1 MKELTA
7 VKFRIIL
14 FVAIFAV
21 AAATI
26 GAFYLGYNHLKTVG
40 EDTLKRQADAVASEG
55 SISKFEKMKAELDS
69 KKDVVQKLNSLRSA
83 NTLPQFD
90 TEKSLRTIAEQL
102 GLRVQN
108 VTFVDSGGGGDASAA
123 PTASTGTP
131 PTTGTGATTGQPS
144 TGGGTSSWGGSRNS
158 RISFEFAGRISYEDY
173 IRFLDA
179 IETST
184 PKLRIES
191 VNLPSGSSRGSI
203 EAGTLTLEMATM

>member
-14 FVAIFAV
+14 YVAMFIV

-26 GAFYLGYNHLKTVG
+26 GGFFFGYNYLKTVG
-40 EDTLKRQADAVASEG
+40 EDTLKRQADAVASED
-55 SISKFEKMKAELDS
+55 SISTLQATQAELE
-69 KKDVVQKLNSLRSA
+69 KKADVTEKLNSLRSS

-90 TEKSLRTIAEQL
+90 TEKSLRTIARQL
-102 GLRVQN
+102 GLQVRN
-108 VTFVDSGGGGDASAA
+108 ITFVDGGSTGTTSGTPAASSGTPAASEGATAA
-123 PTASTGTP
+123 PT
-131 PTTGTGATTGQPS
+131 
-144 TGGGTSSWGGSRNS
+144 TGGGSWSGTRNS
-158 RISFEFAGRISYEDY
+158 KISFEFAGNISYEDL

-184 PKLRIES
+184 PKLRVDG

-203 EAGTLTLEMATM
+203 NVGTLTLEMATM